1 MEKKINIYSFFIFF
15 LFLLSMELWI
25 GWGVYKSIMLTCFGV
40 LAILYKL
47 LFKVPWTI
55 SLRNILLSVAFF
67 CGYYMVHPEFGFREF
82 FTQMPPQLIPIIC
95 IVFLTDKYKKNVIDN
110 ITKWYAWLVAVSI
123 LIYVLTLF
131 VNIPNFGILSNGDR
145 YGSFVNYIFYVK
157 EFGGFETGI
166 LRFGGPFLE
175 PGYVGMMGAFLL
187 FVNKF
192 DLKRM
197 DLQVILLS
205 VLLSLSLAGWVLAV
219 IGFFEIEFY
228 KGNINIKRVF
238 SLSCLLVVFILFG
251 FFYNNGDNVINNE
264 ILSRLAFD
272 EEKGFVG
279 NNRNMETMM
288 EFFKSMWGNWDL
300 ILYGYPPTAF
310 YGLADWETIGA
321 GLDRFVVFHGLMGV
335 LYVFLF
341 YIISLFYAKDKK
353 FALLF
358 FVFILICFWQRT
370 YSLWFSWII
379 CFHYSII
386 IQDMNK
392 QIKDVE

>member
-25 GWGVYKSIMLTCFGV
+25 GWGAYKSIMLTCFGV

-157 EFGGFETGI
+157 EFGGSETGI

-219 IGFFEIEFY
+219 IGFFEIEYY

-238 SLSCLLVVFILFG
+238 SLSCLLLVFILFG

-279 NNRNMETMM
+279 NNRNVETMM

-321 GLDRFVVFHGLMGV
+321 GLDRFMVFHGLMGV

-392 QIKDVE
+392 RLKM